1 MTDNKRKIREEMKR
15 RLSSLSTIEHTR
27 LSREIAQKVFALN
40 EWKQA
45 ETIGITVAVHPE
57 PETKFI
63 IEQAWIKGKR
73 VAVPKCIPSSKKLD
87 FRYITS
93 FSELET
99 VYFGLQEPVTTT
111 EHATKEDISLLI
123 VPGLAFT
130 RKGYRLGFGGG
141 YYDRFLSDYKGKL
154 LSLAFELQLME
165 YLPIEC
171 HDIPVSKI
179 ITPIHIYSAEN

>member
-1 MTDNKRKIREEMKR
+1 MTDIKRKIREEMKR
-15 RLSSLSTIEHTR
+15 RLSSLSTIEHTQF
-27 LSREIAQKVFALN
+27 SRDIAQNVFALK

-63 IEQAWIKGKR
+63 IEQAWLEGKR
-73 VAVPKCIPSSKKLD
+73 VAVPKCIPSSKQLD

-99 VYFGLQEPVTTT
+99 VYFGLLEPVLQT
-111 EHATKEDISLLI
+111 EHANKEDLSLLV

-130 RKGYRLGFGGG
+130 RQGYRLGFGGG
-141 YYDRFLSDYKGKL
+141 YYDRFLTDYKGKL

-165 YLPIEC
+165 YLPIEG
-171 HDIPVSKI
+171 HDIPVAQI
-179 ITPIHIYSAEN
+179 ITPNHVYSTKH

>member
-1 MTDNKRKIREEMKR
+1 MTDNKREIREEMKR

-27 LSREIAQKVFALN
+27 LSHEIAQNVFALK

-45 ETIGITVAVHPE
+45 ETIGITIAVYPE
-57 PETKFI
+57 LETKFI
-63 IEQAWIKGKR
+63 IEQAWLEGKR
-73 VAVPKCIPSSKKLD
+73 VAVPKCMPRTKELD

-99 VYFGLQEPVTTT
+99 VYFGLQEPVMTM
-111 EHATKEDISLLI
+111 EHAAKEDISLLI

-165 YLPIEC
+165 YLPIES

-179 ITPIHIYSAEN
+179 ITPIHVYNTEN

>member
-1 MTDNKRKIREEMKR
+1 MVDNKRKIREEMKR
-15 RLSSLSTIEHTR
+15 RLSSLSILEHTQ
-27 LSREIAQKVFALN
+27 LSREIAQKVFELK

-57 PETKFI
+57 PETNFI
-63 IEQAWIKGKR
+63 IEQAWIEGKR
-73 VAVPKCIPSSKKLD
+73 VAVPKCIPSSKALD
-87 FRYITS
+87 FRYIAS

-99 VYFGLQEPVTTT
+99 VYYGLKEPVLTT
-111 EHATKEDISLLI
+111 ELAPKGDLSLLI

-141 YYDRFLSDYKGKL
+141 YYDRFLTDYKGNL
-154 LSLAFELQLME
+154 FSLAFELQLME
-165 YLPIEC
+165 HLPIEP

-179 ITPIHIYSAEN
+179 ITPNHVYSAEN

>member
-1 MTDNKRKIREEMKR
+1 MTENKRKIRQEMKR
-15 RLSSLSTIEHTR
+15 RLSSMSTLEHAQF
-27 LSREIAQKVFALN
+27 SREIAQKVFELK
-40 EWKQA
+40 EWRQA
-45 ETIGITVAVHPE
+45 KTIGITIAVHPE

-63 IEQAWIKGKR
+63 IEQAWLEGKR
-73 VAVPKCIPSSKKLD
+73 VAVPKCIPSSKALD

-99 VYFGLQEPVTTT
+99 VYFGLKEPVLTT
-111 EHATKEDISLLI
+111 ELASKEDLSLLI

-141 YYDRFLSDYKGKL
+141 YYDRFLTDYKGNL
-154 LSLAFELQLME
+154 FSLAFELQLME
-165 YLPIEC
+165 YLPIED

-179 ITPIHIYSAEN
+179 ITPNHVYSAEN